1 MNWQQLEYFTT
12 IAETQNFTSAANLLS
27 VTQPALSKAISKLEE
42 ELNVPLFEKNGRNI
56 KLTRFGGMF
65 LIRAN
70 AAIREINEGVKEL
83 QDIINPVAGTVSI
96 SSLYTIGTHFIP
108 SIISDFLKESPNT
121 KFEFGIESTSN
132 ILKGLKAGKF
142 DLGFYDEFGD
152 IKEYEEI
159 ESIPIKN
166 EELVI
171 IVPKNHHLAHKREV
185 LLKDLKEESFVFF
198 SEGIKG
204 KMCSIFK
211 SAGFIPKVSMKPSES
226 SMVVTGFVSAGLG
239 ISIVPDTPNLI
250 TDELSVLSIKEP
262 YCYRTVHMGW
272 LKNGYMTPSAKIFK
286 DFVEA
291 SASKINL

>member
-1 MNWQQLEYFTT
+1 MNWQQLEYFKTV
-12 IAETQNFTSAANLLS
+12 AETQNFTSAANLLS

-56 KLTRFGGMF
+56 RLTRFGDMF

-83 QDIINPVAGTVSI
+83 QDIINPMAGTVSI

-108 SIISDFLKESPNT
+108 SIISEFLKESPNT
-121 KFEFGIESTSN
+121 KFEFGIQSTIN
-132 ILKGLKAGKF
+132 ILKGLKDGKF
-142 DLGFYDEFGD
+142 DFGFYDEFKD
-152 IKEYEEI
+152 IKKYEEI

-166 EELVI
+166 EELVV
-171 IVPKNHHLAHKREV
+171 IVPKNHHLADKTEV
-185 LLKDLKEESFVFF
+185 LLKDLKEETFVFF

-204 KMCSIFK
+204 EMCSVFE
-211 SAGFIPKVSMKPSES
+211 SLGFIPKASMKPNES

-250 TDELSVLSIKEP
+250 TDELSVLRIKEP
-262 YCYRTVHMGW
+262 RCYRTVHMGW
-272 LKNGYMTPSAKIFK
+272 LKNGYMIPSAKIFK
-286 DFVEA
+286 DFVIEA
-291 SASKINL
+291 SSKINI